1 MNVGERII
9 GLRTKQGLSSNRL
22 SKLAEVSQSYM
33 RDIETGK
40 SQPTI
45 DVLNRICSAL
55 NISLSS
61 FFAAEESEITTRAAH
76 LSNGEV
82 ELPPEA
88 EEEIRQLMEYVRHKY
103 GKKQ

>member
-1 MNVGERII
+1 MDVGKRIVK
-9 GLRTKQGLSSNRL
+9 LRTEQGLSSNRL

-45 DVLNRICSAL
+45 DVLSRICIAL
-55 NISLSS
+55 NISLSA
-61 FFAAEESEITTRAAH
+61 FFAAEDSEVRTRAAH
-76 LSNGEV
+76 LSNGEA

-103 GKKQ
+103 GKRH